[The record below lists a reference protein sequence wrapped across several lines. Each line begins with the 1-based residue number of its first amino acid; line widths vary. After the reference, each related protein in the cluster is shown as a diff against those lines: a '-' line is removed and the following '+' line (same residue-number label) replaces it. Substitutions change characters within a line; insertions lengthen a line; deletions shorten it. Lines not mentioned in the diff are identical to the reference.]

1 MEIVIVGNGP
11 AAIKALEAIATL
23 KAMSDADKLRI
34 TVVSG
39 ERTAPY
45 SPMFLVDYLTRELR
59 EEDILLGEKHGLSPH
74 RLLGEKVIRVEDN
87 ENRVVLKNGR
97 EISYDRLLIVSGAS
111 ALKPP
116 IKGID
121 KEGVHFFNRL
131 VDVKRLRQEVPSA
144 KNIVIIGAGA
154 IGLEAAIALNKMGKD
169 VLIVELLCQCLPQML
184 EEDLA
189 KYLEMKLSTLGIR
202 FLLGES
208 VSEIT
213 GNDRATGIVV
223 GDKEIAG
230 DLVLVA
236 CGLSPNID
244 FLRSSKVR
252 TNRGIL
258 VNERM
263 QTNVPNI
270 YAAGDVAESI
280 DPYGGYELVFNWYN
294 AIDQGWT
301 AGCNLLGVKN
311 TYKAS
316 PSLVVLKGTEPPVIS
331 VGRKYGGNGYE
342 TLSYTNEEKGVY
354 EKIFIKDNRVDCY
367 QAIGMSD
374 KVGLM
379 YSYIK
384 ERKDIGQIKG
394 MFGDNYSSVNL
405 VA

>member
-1 MEIVIVGNGP
+1 MKIVIVGNGP
-11 AAIKALEAIATL
+11 AAVRALAAMATYKA
-23 KAMSDADKLRI
+23 
-34 TVVSG
+34 VSSAEEVKISVISC
-39 ERTAPY
+39 ERTAAY
-45 SPMFLVDYLTRELR
+45 SPMFLADYLTGEL
-59 EEDILLGEKHGLSPH
+59 EEEEILLRDDRGLSYE
-74 RLLGEKVIRVEDN
+74 RLLGEKVIKVKDS
-87 ENRVVLKNGR
+87 ENKVIFESGKESG
-97 EISYDRLLIVSGAS
+97 YDKLLIASGAS

-131 VDVKRLRQEVPSA
+131 EDVKRLSKQLPRA
-144 KNIVIIGAGA
+144 KNIIIIGAGA
-154 IGLEAAIALNKMGKD
+154 IGVEAAIALNKIGKN
-169 VLIVELLCQCLPQML
+169 VLILELLCQCLPQML
-184 EEDLA
+184 DEDLA
-189 KYLEMKLSTLGIR
+189 QYLEKKLSSSGIR

-230 DLVLVA
+230 DLVLVT

-244 FLRSSKVR
+244 FLRSSDVR
-252 TNRGIL
+252 TNKGIL

-280 DPYGGYELVFNWYN
+280 DPYGGYELVFSWYN

-301 AGCNLLGVKN
+301 AGCNLVGIEK
-311 TYKAS
+311 TCTAS
-316 PSLVVLKGTEPPVIS
+316 PSLAVLKGAEPS
-331 VGRKYGGNGYE
+331 VVSIGQKYGENGYE
-342 TLSYTNEEKGVY
+342 TLSCTNKERGVY
-354 EKIFIKDNRVDCY
+354 EKIFIKNNRVDCY
-367 QAIGMSD
+367 QAIGMLD

-384 ERKDIGQIKG
+384 ERKDIRQIKG
-394 MFGDNYSSVNL
+394 MFCDKYSSVNL

>member
-1 MEIVIVGNGP
+1 MKIVIVGNG
-11 AAIKALEAIATL
+11 AATIKALEAMATH
-23 KAMSDADKLRI
+23 KVMSNADQGRI
-34 TVVSG
+34 TIISK

-74 RLLGEKVIRVEDN
+74 RLLGEKVIRVEDS
-87 ENRVVLKNGR
+87 ENKVVLENGR
-97 EISYDRLLIVSGAS
+97 EISYDRLLIASGAS

-121 KEGVHFFNRL
+121 KKGVHFFNRL
-131 VDVKRLRQEVPSA
+131 GDVKRLRPEVPGA
-144 KNIVIIGAGA
+144 QNIIIIGAGA
-154 IGLEAAIALNKMGKD
+154 IGVEAAIALNKMGKD

-189 KYLEMKLSTLGIR
+189 RHLETKLSTSGIR

-230 DLVLVA
+230 DLVLVT
-236 CGLSPNID
+236 CGLRPNID
-244 FLRSSKVR
+244 FLRSSNVR
-252 TNRGIL
+252 TNQGIL

-301 AGCNLLGVKN
+301 AGCNLISIES

-316 PSLVVLKGTEPPVIS
+316 PGLVVLKGTEPPVVS
-331 VGRKYGGNGYE
+331 VGRKYGENGYE
-342 TLSYTNEEKGVY
+342 TLSCTNEEKGVY
-354 EKIFIKDNRVDCY
+354 EKIFIKNNRVDCY
-367 QAIGMSD
+367 QAIGASD

-379 YSYIK
+379 YGYIK

-394 MFGDNYSSVNL
+394 MFGNNYSSVNL

>member
-1 MEIVIVGNGP
+1 MKIVIVGNGA
-11 AAIKALEAIATL
+11 AAIKALEAIATYE
-23 KAMSDADKLRI
+23 AMSNADKGRI
-34 TVVSG
+34 TIVSV

-45 SPMFLVDYLTRELR
+45 SPMFLVGYLTRELG
-59 EEDILLGEKHGLSPH
+59 EEDILLGEKHGLSPL
-74 RLLGEKVIRVEDN
+74 RLLGKKVIRVEDR
-87 ENRVVLKNGR
+87 ENKVVLKNGR
-97 EISYDRLLIVSGAS
+97 EIGYDRLLIASGAS
-111 ALKPP
+111 ALKLP

-121 KEGVHFFNRL
+121 KDGVHFFNRL
-131 VDVKRLRQEVPSA
+131 GDVKRLWQEVPSA
-144 KNIVIIGAGA
+144 KNIIIIGAGA
-154 IGLEAAIALNKMGKD
+154 IGVEAAIAFNRMGKN
-169 VLIVELLCQCLPQML
+169 VLIVELLSQCLPQML
-184 EEDLA
+184 DEDLA
-189 KYLEMKLSTLGIR
+189 KHLERKLSTLGIR

-213 GNDRATGIVV
+213 GDNQATGIIV
-223 GDKEIAG
+223 GAKKIAG

-244 FLRSSKVR
+244 FLTLSDVR

-301 AGCNLLGVKN
+301 AGCNLIGIES
-311 TYKAS
+311 TYRAS
-316 PSLVVLKGTEPPVIS
+316 PGLAVLKGAESPVVS
-331 VGRKYGGNGYE
+331 VGRKYGENGYE
-342 TLSYTNEEKGVY
+342 TLSCTNEEKGVF
-354 EKIFIKDNRVDCY
+354 EKIFIKNNRVDCY
-367 QAIGMSD
+367 QAIGVSD

-384 ERKDIGQIKG
+384 ERKDVQQIRG
-394 MFGDNYSSVNL
+394 MLCGNYSSVNL

>member
-1 MEIVIVGNGP
+1 MKIVIVGTGP
-11 AAIKALEAIATL
+11 AALKAMEAIATCQ
-23 KAMSDADKLRI
+23 AVSTEDITSI
-34 TVVSG
+34 TVVSA
-39 ERTAPY
+39 EPTAPY
-45 SPMFLVDYLTRELR
+45 SPMFLVSYLTGELTA
-59 EEDILLGEKHGLSPH
+59 EEILLEEKHELSVE
-74 RLLGEKVIRVEDN
+74 RLLGEKVIRVEDA
-87 ENRVVLKNGR
+87 ENKVILESGR
-97 EISYDRLLIVSGAS
+97 ELDYDKLLIASGAVPF
-111 ALKPP
+111 KPS

-131 VDVKRLRQEVPSA
+131 GDVQGLSRQVPNA
-144 KNIVIIGAGA
+144 KNIIIIGAGA
-154 IGLEAAIALNKMGKD
+154 IGVEAAIAFNKMEKD
-169 VLIVELLCQCLPQML
+169 VLIVELLRQCLPQML

-189 KYLEMKLSTLGIR
+189 KHVEMKLSTLGIR
-202 FLLGES
+202 FLLGEA

-213 GNDRATGIVV
+213 GNERATGIVV

-252 TNRGIL
+252 ISKGIL

-270 YAAGDVAESI
+270 YAAGDIAESI
-280 DPYGGYELVFNWYN
+280 DPYGGYELVFSWYN

-311 TYKAS
+311 TYKTS
-316 PSLVVLKGTEPPVIS
+316 PSLAVLKGTEPPVIS
-331 VGRKYGGNGYE
+331 VGRKYGENGYE
-342 TLSYTNEEKGVY
+342 TLSYINEEKGVY
-354 EKIFIKDNRVDCY
+354 EKIFIKNNRVDCY
-367 QAIGMSD
+367 QVIGMPD

>member
-1 MEIVIVGNGP
+1 MKIVIVGNGA
-11 AAIKALEAIATL
+11 AAIKALEAMATH
-23 KAMSDADKLRI
+23 KVMSSADQGRI
-34 TVVSG
+34 TIISR

-45 SPMFLVDYLTRELR
+45 SPMFLVDYLTRELG

-74 RLLGEKVIRVEDN
+74 RLLGEKVIRVEDS
-87 ENRVVLKNGR
+87 ENKVVLENGR
-97 EISYDRLLIVSGAS
+97 EISYDRLLIASGAS

-121 KEGVHFFNRL
+121 KAGVHFFNRL
-131 VDVKRLRQEVPSA
+131 GDVKGLWQEVPSA
-144 KNIVIIGAGA
+144 KNIIIIGAGA
-154 IGLEAAIALNKMGKD
+154 IGVEAAIAFNKMEKD
-169 VLIVELLCQCLPQML
+169 VLIVELLRQCLPQML

-189 KYLEMKLSTLGIR
+189 KHLETKLSTLGIR

-230 DLVLVA
+230 DLVLVT

-244 FLRSSKVR
+244 FLRSSNVR
-252 TNRGIL
+252 TNKGIL

-301 AGCNLLGVKN
+301 AGCNLIGIEN
-311 TYKAS
+311 TCKAS
-316 PSLVVLKGTEPPVIS
+316 PSLAVLKGIEPPVIS
-331 VGRKYGGNGYE
+331 VGRKYGENGYE
-342 TLSYTNEEKGVY
+342 TLSCTNKEKGVY
-354 EKIFIKDNRVDCY
+354 EKIFIKNNRVDCY
-367 QAIGMSD
+367 QAIGMLD

-384 ERKDIGQIKG
+384 ERKDIEQIKG
-394 MFGDNYSSVNL
+394 MFCNNYSSVNL

>member
-1 MEIVIVGNGP
+1 MKIVIVGNGA
-11 AAIKALEAIATL
+11 AAIKALEAMATH
-23 KAMSDADKLRI
+23 KVMPNADKGRI
-34 TVVSG
+34 TIISR

-45 SPMFLVDYLTRELR
+45 SPMFLVDYLTRELG

-74 RLLGEKVIRVEDN
+74 RLLGEKVIRVEDS
-87 ENRVVLKNGR
+87 ENKVVLENGR
-97 EISYDRLLIVSGAS
+97 EISYDRLLIASGAS

-121 KEGVHFFNRL
+121 KAGVHFFNRL
-131 VDVKRLRQEVPSA
+131 GDVKRLWPEVPSA
-144 KNIVIIGAGA
+144 KNIIIIGAGA
-154 IGLEAAIALNKMGKD
+154 IGVEAAIAFNKMGKD
-169 VLIVELLCQCLPQML
+169 VLIVELLRQCLPQML

-189 KYLEMKLSTLGIR
+189 KHLETKLSTLGIR

-208 VSEIT
+208 VSEIA

-230 DLVLVA
+230 DLVLVT

-244 FLRSSKVR
+244 FLRSSNVM
-252 TNRGIL
+252 TNQGIL

-301 AGCNLLGVKN
+301 AGCNLIRIES

-316 PSLVVLKGTEPPVIS
+316 PSLAVLKGAEPSVVS
-331 VGRKYGGNGYE
+331 VGRKYGENGYE
-342 TLSYTNEEKGVY
+342 TLSCTNEEKGVY
-354 EKIFIKDNRVDCY
+354 EKIFIKNNRVDCY

-394 MFGDNYSSVNL
+394 MFCNNYSSVNL

>member
-1 MEIVIVGNGP
+1 MKIVIVGNGP
-11 AAIKALEAIATL
+11 AATKALEAIAAY
-23 KAMSDADKLRI
+23 KAVSHRDVGSI
-34 TVVSG
+34 TVVSA
-39 ERTAPY
+39 ELIAPY
-45 SPMFLVDYLTRELR
+45 SPMFLVGYLTGELV
-59 EEDILLGEKHGLSPH
+59 EEEILLEENHELSVE
-74 RLLGEKVIRVEDN
+74 RLLGEKVIRVEDS
-87 ENRVVLKNGR
+87 ENKVILESGR
-97 EISYDRLLIVSGAS
+97 ELGYDKLLIASGAVPF
-111 ALKPP
+111 KPS

-121 KEGVHFFNRL
+121 KEGMHFFNRL
-131 VDVKRLRQEVPSA
+131 GDVKGLSRQVPSV
-144 KNIVIIGAGA
+144 KNIIIIGAGA
-154 IGLEAAIALNKMGKD
+154 IGVEAAIAFNKMEKD
-169 VLIVELLCQCLPQML
+169 VLIVELLRQCLPQML

-189 KYLEMKLSTLGIR
+189 KHVEMKLSTLGIR
-202 FLLGES
+202 FLLGEA

-213 GNDRATGIVV
+213 GNERATGIVV

-230 DLVLVA
+230 DLVLVT

-252 TNRGIL
+252 ISKGIL
-258 VNERM
+258 VNEMM

-280 DPYGGYELVFNWYN
+280 DPYGGYELVFSWYN

-301 AGCNLLGVKN
+301 AGCNLIGIEN

-316 PSLVVLKGTEPPVIS
+316 PGLAVLKGTEPPVIS
-331 VGRKYGGNGYE
+331 VGGKYGENGYE
-342 TLSYTNEEKGVY
+342 TLSYINEEKGVY
-354 EKIFIKDNRVDCY
+354 EKIFIKNNRVDCY
-367 QAIGMSD
+367 QAIGLPD

-384 ERKDIGQIKG
+384 ERKDIRQIKG